1 MPDRL
6 LEWSRTLLTIAE
18 EGLAYGGDPF
28 DRARCEKI
36 RILAADMAGRAS
48 GEDAGRILG
57 LFAGDEGYA
66 TPKVDVRGVAFR
78 EGRILLVSERMDGG
92 RWTLPGGWA
101 DLGASPAEN
110 VVREVREESGYET
123 RAVRLLAVY
132 DRSRH
137 PHPPRYFSAYK
148 MFFLCQILGGSPNRS
163 LETEGA
169 RFFPEDGLPELSV
182 ERTTEGQIRRMF
194 ELSRRPDL
202 PADFD

>member
-1 MPDRL
+1 M
-6 LEWSRTLLTIAE
+6 
-18 EGLAYGGDPF
+18 
-28 DRARCEKI
+28 
-36 RILAADMAGRAS
+36 AARAS
-48 GEDAGRILG
+48 GQDAGRVLG

-78 EGRILLVSERMDGG
+78 EDRILLVSERMDGG

-110 VVREVREESGYET
+110 VVREVREEAGFET

-137 PHPPRYFSAYK
+137 AHPPRFFSAYK

-194 ELSRRPDL
+194 ELVRRPDL
-202 PADFD
+202 PTDFD

>member
-1 MPDRL
+1 MPDRW
-6 LEWSRTLLTIAE
+6 LEWSRALLTIAQ
-18 EGLAYGGDPF
+18 EGLSYGRDPF
-28 DRARCEKI
+28 GQARCEKI
-36 RILAADMAGRAS
+36 RALAADMAARGS
-48 GEDAGRILG
+48 GEDTGRILG

-78 EGRILLVSERMDGG
+78 DGRVLLVSERMDGG

-110 VVREVREESGYET
+110 VVREVREEAGFET

-137 PHPPRYFSAYK
+137 AHPPRFFSAYK
-148 MFFLCQILGGSPNRS
+148 MFFLCQILGGSPSRS

-182 ERTTEGQIRRMF
+182 ERTTESQIRRMF
-194 ELSRRPDL
+194 ELARRPDL
-202 PADFD
+202 PTDFD